1 MAQGT
6 PPSRSEGIEYPNHP
20 PVAEMFPPE
29 RLDSIRASELVRG
42 MTPAD
47 LHDMEIAF
55 TTLEPSKN
63 PKIGQLKSEDL
74 QSIENLFAE
83 YRQAVIANF
92 TGFPR
97 LESSVRSGHLQ
108 LAARA
113 GSSCC
118 CCCTPCCSC
127 SCAATE
133 VHPFEA

>member
-6 PPSRSEGIEYPNHP
+6 TPTRTEGIEYPNEP
-20 PVAEMFPPE
+20 PVEKMFPPE
-29 RLDSIRASELVRG
+29 RLDSIKASKLVRG

-47 LHDMEIAF
+47 LHDMEVAF
-55 TTLEPSKN
+55 TTLEPPKN
-63 PKIGQLKSEDL
+63 PKVKELKSEDL

-92 TGFPR
+92 TGFPSLQKAVHGGELR
-97 LESSVRSGHLQ
+97 LSST
-108 LAARA
+108 AR

-127 SCAATE
+127 SAATE
-133 VHPFEA
+133 VSPFDA

>member
-1 MAQGT
+1 MAQAK
-6 PPSRSEGIEYPNHP
+6 PPTRPEGIDYPNEP
-20 PVAEMFPPE
+20 PVEKMFPPA
-29 RLDSIRASELVRG
+29 RLNSIKASPLVRS

-55 TTLEPSKN
+55 TTLQPSKN

-74 QSIENLFAE
+74 QSLENLFAE

-92 TGFPR
+92 TGFP
-97 LESSVRSGHLQ
+97 SLQ
-108 LAARA
+108 KTVHAGQIAANG

-118 CCCTPCCSC
+118 CCCTPCCCC